1 MIVELLLAF
10 FRWLVLMAFQI
21 AMVRHMHI
29 ASWILFFPYVLF
41 ILQLPFET
49 SRFTVLTLAFITGYT
64 IDVFYHTNGIHAMAC
79 ISLALVRSY
88 YINTVTLRE
97 GLSQIYRPHIKEMG
111 AVWFFQYAFVL
122 ILLHHFMVF
131 FLEQFSMARFW
142 ALGLRVILSSLAT
155 LLMVWLIQRT
165 FTKPKTGL

>member
-21 AMVRHMHI
+21 AMVRHMHV

-49 SRFTVLTLAFITGYT
+49 SRFTVITLAFLTGYT
-64 IDVFYHTNGIHAMAC
+64 VDVFYHTNGIHALAC
-79 ISLALVRSY
+79 INLALARSY
-88 YINTVTLRE
+88 YINKVALRE

-111 AVWFFQYAFVL
+111 IEIGRAHV
-122 ILLHHFMVF
+122 
-131 FLEQFSMARFW
+131 
-142 ALGLRVILSSLAT
+142 
-155 LLMVWLIQRT
+155 
-165 FTKPKTGL
+165 